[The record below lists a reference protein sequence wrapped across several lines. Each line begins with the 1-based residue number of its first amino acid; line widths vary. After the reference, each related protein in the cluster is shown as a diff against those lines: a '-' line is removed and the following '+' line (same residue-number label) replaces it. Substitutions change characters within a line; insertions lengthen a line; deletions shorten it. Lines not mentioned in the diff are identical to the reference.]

1 MKCLILGTLVWGAG
15 WHQGAMQSFPPSGED
30 QGGRAGS
37 WGEEVPS
44 GMGAGR
50 GGQYRAWLA
59 GVPPNAKQADVGAST
74 RGVGEQVQEWILG

>member
-1 MKCLILGTLVWGAG
+1 
-15 WHQGAMQSFPPSGED
+15 
-30 QGGRAGS
+30 
-37 WGEEVPS
+37 
-44 GMGAGR
+44 MGAGR